1 MKAIFI
7 AYNQAYNQEIVQLLE
22 GLGQRGYTVWT
33 EVGGRGSLDGE
44 PHLGS
49 HAWPAQNHAVLT
61 AVEDSLAP
69 KIMDALR
76 ENGIEPDPM
85 LTEET
90 GGCFGMPETYEGVC
104 RLMGRAND
112 FTALFML
119 SDTTAMAGIKALADH
134 GKSVPRDVSVI
145 AIDGLNVSEYSIPT
159 LTTMVQPAEEMARES
174 VRILMKML
182 EDSASEDPV
191 LEKEGFQTFALRSG
205 LSRRRRFQR

>member
-76 ENGIEPDPM
+76 EKDAANSALG
-85 LTEET
+85 L
-90 GGCFGMPETYEGVC
+90 
-104 RLMGRAND
+104 RAY
-112 FTALFML
+112 LFPVE
-119 SDTTAMAGIKALADH
+119 D
-134 GKSVPRDVSVI
+134 
-145 AIDGLNVSEYSIPT
+145 AI
-159 LTTMVQPAEEMARES
+159 
-174 VRILMKML
+174 
-182 EDSASEDPV
+182 
-191 LEKEGFQTFALRSG
+191 
-205 LSRRRRFQR
+205 